1 MTNLI
6 NEQLNLVLEDLELMT
21 NPYERCMVRT
31 SLINALSNMTVMD
44 DIDSLPKGKDAIK
57 PSVKTNNLDTA
68 EKVEVT
74 ATEGTEETEETEET
88 VETEEDVVIDTHTHV
103 ESEPPIQFDEEDTAV
118 EEAPAPVEVDVDP
131 NTADENTDGPIIVQ
145 VENED
150 GEIVD
155 LDVTEAYELIKTEMT
170 QEEKVELATTIA
182 GYSLVPIYA
191 QLTNLSDSEL
201 KATLAYQ
208 MQQVGL
214 DELDAFVNE
223 LTDGR
228 FKLFE
233 FVNDDNLEYLTTSIE
248 EAMSDEE

>member
-74 ATEGTEETEETEET
+74 TTEEIEET

-103 ESEPPIQFDEEDTAV
+103 ESEPPIQFDEEDTVV
-118 EEAPAPVEVDVDP
+118 EEETPAPVEVDVDP

>member
-6 NEQLNLVLEDLELMT
+6 NEQINLVLEDLELMT
-21 NPYERCMVRT
+21 NPYERSMVRT
-31 SLINALSNMTVMD
+31 HLITALSNMTVMD
-44 DIDSLPKGKDAIK
+44 NDMDSLPKGKDSIR
-57 PSVKTNNLDTA
+57 PTVKTNNLDT
-68 EKVEVT
+68 T
-74 ATEGTEETEETEET
+74 ET
-88 VETEEDVVIDTHTHV
+88 VEQVQEVEDVVIDTHTHV
-103 ESEPPIQFDEEDTAV
+103 ESEPPIEFDTKEEI
-118 EEAPAPVEVDVDP
+118 EEEITQEVTGEPVEIDVDP
-131 NTADENTDGPIIVQ
+131 NTADENVDGPIIVQ

-155 LDVTEAYELIKTEMT
+155 LDVTEAYELITTEMT
-170 QEEKVELATTIA
+170 QEERVELATTIT

-214 DELDAFVNE
+214 DDLNAFVSE

-228 FKLFE
+228 FELFE

-248 EAMSDEE
+248 EAMAEEE

>member
-6 NEQLNLVLEDLELMT
+6 NEQVNLVLEDLELMT

-31 SLINALSNMTVMD
+31 HLIGALANMTLVSSD
-44 DIDSLPKGKDAIK
+44 ELNSLPKGKDAIK
-57 PSVKTNNLDTA
+57 SDIVKENN
-68 EKVEVT
+68 
-74 ATEGTEETEETEET
+74 TEET
-88 VETEEDVVIDTHTHV
+88 VEEDIAIETHTHL
-103 ESEPPIQFDEEDTAV
+103 EDEPPIQFEEDEEV
-118 EEAPAPVEVDVDP
+118 QEEQPQPQEVDVDP
-131 NTADENTDGPIIVQ
+131 NTVEETQEANGPIIVQ

-170 QEEKVELATTIA
+170 QEERVELATTIT
-182 GYSLVPIYA
+182 GYSLTPIYA

-214 DELDAFVNE
+214 DEVNAFVSE

-228 FKLFE
+228 FELFE

-248 EAMSDEE
+248 EAMSEE